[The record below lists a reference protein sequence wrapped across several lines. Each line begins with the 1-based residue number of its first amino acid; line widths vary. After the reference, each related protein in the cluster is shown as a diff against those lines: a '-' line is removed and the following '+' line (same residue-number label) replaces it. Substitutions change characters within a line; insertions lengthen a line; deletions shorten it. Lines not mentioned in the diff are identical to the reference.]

1 MGLRVPT
8 PPRGGAPE
16 FYQMIRQKLVPAVV
30 ILFHLVKLL
39 FLSVLRTGRGL
50 VVSLLRSLFTLLMLF
65 VIFAPPLRVL
75 RINLLHLLFVL
86 SHQQILPA
94 FARHKSRNP
103 IESSHNDDAGM
114 IRDQPTDYDHG
125 LCVLHLLRDPADPL
139 LE

>member
-86 SHQQILPA
+86 SQSPTDSPSPQVAQSH
-94 FARHKSRNP
+94 